1 MACGGTFAVA
11 AQLRGTSH
19 HHILG
24 RVYVP
29 IRFADVH
36 GQEKL
41 TAQYMTPT
49 DYLTEKEPYIQY
61 VNLDFSPK
69 KLAGLCELGLLTITG
84 RLLCTELSK
93 AQEHGGV
100 LCIGPLHIS
109 RCITCPVYEWS
120 AFLDH
125 NNLVAILVLQS
136 QSSMFLMRTE

>member
-1 MACGGTFAVA
+1 MACGGTFAVV

-41 TAQYMTPT
+41 NAQYMTPT

-93 AQEHGGV
+93 AQEQGAFSASDHFIFLGALRALFMNGQ
-100 LCIGPLHIS
+100 LSWI
-109 RCITCPVYEWS
+109 IT
-120 AFLDH
+120 
-125 NNLVAILVLQS
+125 IL
-136 QSSMFLMRTE
+136 